1 MIPQR
6 SETIRDKIEE
16 ATNSTRPTSSG
27 LVPKI
32 AASSCRKVLPGVPTF
47 VRRASYQG
55 ESRSKSSAFPL
66 LLPQSKSLGSHMY
79 LWLSPRRAAGE
90 ASGCMATQGFFRH
103 RKGEKRATYVLWS
116 TQLPMLPVTAQK
128 SPEVIVVSG

>member
-1 MIPQR
+1 MIG
-6 SETIRDKIEE
+6 DKIEE

-32 AASSCRKVLPGVPTF
+32 AASSCRKVLPAVPTF
-47 VRRASYQG
+47 VSRASYQG

-66 LLPQSKSLGSHMY
+66 LLPQSKSLGGPHVSVAVTQKGYWRSERLYGNTGLLQTPKRGKKSH
-79 LWLSPRRAAGE
+79 
-90 ASGCMATQGFFRH
+90 
-103 RKGEKRATYVLWS
+103 VWS
-116 TQLPMLPVTAQK
+116 TQLLMLPVTAQK